1 MKTIGIFEAK
11 THLSEI
17 IKSGI
22 EVCLTNRGKEIAV
35 IVPFKKY
42 QQNKAKADIHTTEVT
57 PSKQAE
63 CEAKWNEKAKTMRLT
78 QDALATAKA
87 EFMLYCSPF
96 TIPLY

>member
-1 MKTIGIFEAK
+1 MKTQDLLLLGVGVGLGYLA
-11 THLSEI
+11 
-17 IKSGI
+17 
-22 EVCLTNRGKEIAV
+22 
-35 IVPFKKY
+35 FKKY